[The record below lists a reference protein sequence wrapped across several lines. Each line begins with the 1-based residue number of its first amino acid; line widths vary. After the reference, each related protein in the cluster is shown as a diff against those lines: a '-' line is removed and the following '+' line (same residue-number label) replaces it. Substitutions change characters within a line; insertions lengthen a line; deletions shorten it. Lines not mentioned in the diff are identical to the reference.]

1 MPLSLVLLSGACA
14 GESGPRLELREIGS
28 AVDDDARADDLA
40 DAGART
46 DDAERG
52 DALGYDDA
60 MSAGGDGALAVEDAR
75 DADAHAGADADSEV
89 SARDAAADDAS
100 LAPDASVHSDAAA
113 GLDAPAPVD
122 AGDPRPD
129 FVIEGFGAQTRGGW
143 RPGHDEVWVTSLADS
158 GPGTLREALATSM
171 GPRIIR
177 FTQSGTIA
185 LASSLLVPSDTTID
199 GRGHHVTLRGKGL
212 VLAGSDDVIVTHL
225 TLLDVGPDS
234 EDGVR
239 IGDPTL
245 GPSERVVLDHL
256 TLRATGDNGDSA
268 RVDEAISIIFGSRDI
283 TLAWL
288 RVEAWEKVLLIG
300 NGDAPAA
307 IDGAITVSWH
317 HSLCRGT
324 GRRHPQVR
332 FGVVDMW
339 NVFLDDWHMYDWLF
353 VAPFRE
359 SFGAQAQQGARV
371 RLEAS
376 LFRRTPQAYDLGSQ
390 ANDATR
396 CESGGTLDGL
406 GLVTVPSSTAPL
418 RFGAGCTGG
427 TGWLRPYTVTLD
439 AADEAL
445 RLRLEAEAGNVR

>member
-1 MPLSLVLLSGACA
+1 
-14 GESGPRLELREIGS
+14 
-28 AVDDDARADDLA
+28 
-40 DAGART
+40 
-46 DDAERG
+46 
-52 DALGYDDA
+52 
-60 MSAGGDGALAVEDAR
+60 
-75 DADAHAGADADSEV
+75 
-89 SARDAAADDAS
+89 
-100 LAPDASVHSDAAA
+100 
-113 GLDAPAPVD
+113 
-122 AGDPRPD
+122 
-129 FVIEGFGAQTRGGW
+129 
-143 RPGHDEVWVTSLADS
+143 
-158 GPGTLREALATSM
+158 
-171 GPRIIR
+171 
-177 FTQSGTIA
+177 
-185 LASSLLVPSDTTID
+185 
-199 GRGHHVTLRGKGL
+199 VTLRGKGL
-212 VLAGSDDVIVTHL
+212 VLAGTDDVIVTHL

-288 RVEAWEKVLLIG
+288 RVEAWEKVLLVG

-339 NVFLDDWHMYDWLF
+339 NVYLDDWHMYDWLF

-359 SFGAQAQQGARV
+359 SFGAQAQEGARV

-376 LFRRTPQAYDLGSQ
+376 LFRRTPGAYDLGSQ

-406 GLVTVPSSTAPL
+406 GLVTLPSSTAPL
-418 RFGAGCTGG
+418 RFGTGCTGG
-427 TGWLRPYTVTLD
+427 TGWVRPYAVTLD
-439 AADEAL
+439 PADEAL